1 MNILRGVY
9 PQDRNEYYVCLN
21 TVKVASKPKDAAH
34 YLSRFA
40 SDKAA
45 NFQCERERPFI
56 PIIAMADFYAQPTG
70 NIKMDQ
76 LYVLQNVSGVY
87 FVAATFDGGVEL
99 TSDIDMAAHYLSEQ
113 AAQEGADML
122 ESFDLEFSVEPHG
135 FWSEE

>member
-21 TVKVASKPKDAAH
+21 TVKVAGKPKDAAH

-56 PIIAMADFYAQPTG
+56 PIIAMADFYAQPKG
-70 NIKMDQ
+70 NIKMEQ
-76 LYVLQNVSGVY
+76 LYVLKSLDDMY
-87 FVAATFDGGVEL
+87 FVAASYDGNVEF
-99 TSDIDMAAHYLSEQ
+99 TSNIDDAAHYLSDH
-113 AAQEGADML
+113 AAHEAATML
-122 ESFDLEFSVEPHG
+122 ESFDLEFSVEVHG